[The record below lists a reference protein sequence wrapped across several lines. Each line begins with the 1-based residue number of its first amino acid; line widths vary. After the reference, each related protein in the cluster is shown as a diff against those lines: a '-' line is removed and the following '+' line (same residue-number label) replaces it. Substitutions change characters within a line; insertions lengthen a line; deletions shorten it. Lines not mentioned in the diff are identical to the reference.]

1 MTPLPFPEILHIEP
15 TDRCN
20 FKCGVCPESLPDF
33 REKIGYYQRMPEETW
48 IKIFYELAEGPN
60 CLRMIR
66 FWGMGE
72 PLLARGISMVSKHTK
87 HPARSA
93 RMAAKRW

>member
-33 REKIGYYQRMPEETW
+33 REKIGYYQRMPEET
-48 IKIFYELAEGPN
+48 
-60 CLRMIR
+60 
-66 FWGMGE
+66 
-72 PLLARGISMVSKHTK
+72 
-87 HPARSA
+87 
-93 RMAAKRW
+93 